1 MAHPSTGALYT
12 HPMSKITDLKVIRT
26 RATGNWLIV
35 KVLTDQP
42 GLYGIGSAHEHNAT
56 GAVVAAIEEWFKP
69 RLIGRDPSHI
79 EDIWQTTF
87 TSGYWRSGPVHN
99 VALGGIDIA
108 LWDIKGKEAG
118 LPVYQLLGGPCRAAV
133 PCYAHA
139 HGATLQDLEDDIR
152 RYLEDGWQYVRCQYG
167 AYGMEGMLPASEAK
181 PPANIAAPFARDR
194 VFDEELYVQ
203 NVAGMFAYLRDKL
216 GYGPKLTHD
225 VHEHLRP
232 NMAVRLAK
240 LLEPFQLFFLE
251 DVLPPEQIA
260 YFRHIRQQC
269 ATPLA
274 MGELFTNV
282 QEYLPLISERLIDFI
297 RVRVSKAGGITQANK
312 IAHLCEFFGVQTAF
326 QEGGNTDP
334 VNQTAAMHVDMASW
348 NFGIQEEN
356 DFRPEER
363 DAFPGIPVI
372 EHGYLYPNNLP
383 GLGIDV
389 DEAKAAAL
397 LDPERARRPRYVAE
411 DRKADGTA
419 VRP

>member
-1 MAHPSTGALYT
+1 MP
-12 HPMSKITDLKVIRT
+12 KITDLKVIRT
-26 RATGNWLIV
+26 RATATWVIV
-35 KVLTDQP
+35 KILTDQP
-42 GLYGIGSAHEHNAT
+42 GLYGIGSAHEMNAT
-56 GAVVAAIEEWFKP
+56 GAVVAALEEWFKP
-69 RLIGRDPSHI
+69 RLIGRDASHI

-87 TSGYWRSGPVHN
+87 TSGYWRTGPVHN
-99 VALGGIDIA
+99 VALGGIDTA

-118 LPVYQLLGGPCRAAV
+118 MPVYQLLGGPCRAAV

-139 HGATLQDLEDDIR
+139 NGATLEALEDDVR
-152 RYLEDGWQYVRCQYG
+152 RYLEEGWQYVRCQYG
-167 AYGMEGMLPASEAK
+167 AYGSEGMISAADAK
-181 PPANIAAPFARDR
+181 RPKNVSGDFARDR

-203 NVAGMFAYLRDKL
+203 NVVGMFAYLRDKL
-216 GYGPKLTHD
+216 GYRPKLTHD
-225 VHEHLRP
+225 THEHLRP

-260 YFRHIRQQC
+260 YFRQIRQQC

-312 IAHLCEFFGVQTAF
+312 IAHLCGFFGVQTAW

-334 VNQTAAMHVDMASW
+334 VNLTASMHVDLASW
-348 NFGIQEEN
+348 NFGVQEEN
-356 DFRPEER
+356 WFSEAEL
-363 DAFPGIPVI
+363 DAFPGHPQL
-372 EHGYLYPNNLP
+372 EGGYLYANDRP
-383 GLGIDV
+383 GLGIDI

-397 LDPERARRPRYVAE
+397 VNAERAARPRYVAE
-411 DRKADGTA
+411 DRKPDGTA

>member
-1 MAHPSTGALYT
+1 MP
-12 HPMSKITDLKVIRT
+12 KITDLKVIRT
-26 RATGNWLIV
+26 RSTATWVIV
-35 KVLTDQP
+35 KILTDQP
-42 GLYGIGSAHEHNAT
+42 GLYGIGSAHEMNAT
-56 GAVVAAIEEWFKP
+56 GAVVAALEEWFKP
-69 RLIGRDPSHI
+69 RLIGRDVSHI

-99 VALGGIDIA
+99 VALGGIDVA
-108 LWDIKGKEAG
+108 LWDIKGKAAG
-118 LPVYQLLGGPCRAAV
+118 MPVYQLLGGACRSAV

-139 HGATLQDLEDDIR
+139 NGATLQQLEEDVR
-152 RYLEDGWQYVRCQYG
+152 RYLDDGWQYVRCQYG
-167 AYGMEGMLPASEAK
+167 AYGSEGMVASADAK
-181 PPANIAAPFARDR
+181 RPKNVSGEFARDR
-194 VFDEELYVQ
+194 VFDEELYVR
-203 NVAGMFAYLRDKL
+203 NVVGMFEYLREKI

-260 YFRHIRQQC
+260 YFRQIRQQC

-312 IAHLCEFFGVQTAF
+312 IAHLCEFFGVQTAW

-334 VNQTAAMHVDMASW
+334 VNLTAAMHLDLASW
-348 NFGIQEEN
+348 NFGVQEEN
-356 DFRPEER
+356 WFKPEELE
-363 DAFPGIPVI
+363 AFPGHPVL
-372 EHGYLYPNNLP
+372 EGGYLYANDRP
-383 GLGIDV
+383 GLGIDI

-397 LDPERARRPRYVAE
+397 VNPARASRPRYVAE

>member
-1 MAHPSTGALYT
+1 MA
-12 HPMSKITDLKVIRT
+12 KITDIKVIRT
-26 RATGNWLIV
+26 RATGTWLVV

-42 GLYGIGSAHEHNAT
+42 GLYGIGTAHEYNAT

-69 RLIGRDPSHI
+69 RLIGRDASHI

-118 LPVYQLLGGPCRAAV
+118 LPVYQLLGGPCRTAV

-139 HGATLQDLEDDIR
+139 NGATLQALEDDIR
-152 RYLEDGWQYVRCQYG
+152 SYLEDGWQYVRCQYG
-167 AYGMEGMLPASEAK
+167 AYGSEGMIASADAQRPNNLYGQFVK
-181 PPANIAAPFARDR
+181 DR
-194 VFDEELYVQ
+194 VFDEETYVQ
-203 NVAGMFAYLRDKL
+203 NVVGMFAYLRDKL
-216 GYGPKLTHD
+216 GYSPKLTHD

-240 LLEPFQLFFLE
+240 LLEPYQLFFLE

-260 YFRHIRQQC
+260 YFRQIRQQC
-269 ATPLA
+269 ATPIA

-297 RVRVSKAGGITQANK
+297 RVRVSKVGGITQANK
-312 IAHLCEFFGVQTAF
+312 IAHLCEFFGVQTAW

-334 VNQTAAMHVDMASW
+334 VNQTAALHVDMASW

-356 DFRPEER
+356 GFRPEER
-363 DAFPGIPVI
+363 DAFPGIPVL
-372 EHGYLYPNNLP
+372 EKGYLYPNNKP
-383 GLGIDV
+383 GLGIDI

-397 LDPERARRPRYVAE
+397 LNPDRATKPRYVAE